1 MTRFPTFVFALL
13 LSLGLTGGALA
24 REEIRNYRADIDVRA
39 DASIEV
45 TETITVNAEGN
56 QIRRGIYRDI
66 PLRALDDWGLWS
78 SNGFDLIEVLHN
90 GQPSS
95 YHTEWQGRFFRIL
108 IGDAD
113 VYIPRGEHTYT
124 IRYVTTRQLRFFES
138 YDELYWNVTG
148 NFWSFPILA
157 AEANVRLPDG
167 ARAIRDQ
174 VAAYTGP
181 FGATGGNYTGSI
193 LGDGSEVRFA
203 LTRPLGPE
211 EGMTIAVGFTQGVVT
226 PDWGGGFAGLGDNA
240 GLFLMMLGWL
250 GVPAYFLFAWNK
262 VGRDPPSPPIIP
274 LFHPPEKLSPAALS
288 YAHFNGFKSGKKG
301 TDLPFIAALL
311 SLGVKRF
318 LRIDEDSHGTV
329 TLQRGVA
336 AGAAGSPAL
345 PGGENALFSTL
356 LSNREE
362 ILLDKHNGPTLQ
374 SALKKLRLAI
384 SSEYEGRYYNANIG
398 WFIPGAILAVA
409 TFIIG
414 LILQDPPEEGILYLI
429 PVVMTSLF
437 GGGMWIAG
445 RKLFTEGGTG
455 NKVMGGILFILGAA
469 IFLIGVLVVLF
480 SDDML
485 AYRLAGALLIIG
497 CVVMIPMTWLL
508 GAPTQIGAKV
518 LADIKGFKLY
528 LETAETNRLNLRD
541 APKMSEELFE
551 RFLPYA
557 AGLGV
562 EKPWSEAWAAHL
574 SRIDP
579 GRENDYQPQWYHG
592 NSWSPGNIG
601 AAAAASVAAVS
612 AAMASSMPQPKSSSG
627 SSGGGFSGGGG
638 GGGGGGG
645 W

>member
-66 PLRALDDWGLWS
+66 PLRVLDDWGLWS
-78 SNGFDLIEVLHN
+78 NNGFDLVEVLHN
-90 GQPSS
+90 GQPSP
-95 YHTEWQGRFFRIL
+95 YNTEWQGRFFRIL
-108 IGDAD
+108 IGEED
-113 VYIPRGEHTYT
+113 VFIARGEHTYT
-124 IRYVTTRQLRFFES
+124 IRYVTTRQLRFFDD

-148 NFWSFPILA
+148 SFWSFPIIA
-157 AEANVRLPDG
+157 AEAVVRLPEG
-167 ARAIRDQ
+167 ASAQ
-174 VAAYTGP
+174 QLSGYTGG
-181 FGATGGNYTGSI
+181 FGETGRNVTASGKGR
-193 LGDGSEVRFA
+193 SEVRFD
-203 LTRPLGPE
+203 LTKPLGPQ
-211 EGMTIAVGFTQGVVT
+211 EGMTVAVGFTKGVVKQ
-226 PDWGGGFAGLGDNA
+226 GGDSAMSVVGDNA

-329 TLQRGVA
+329 TLQRGAA

-429 PVVMTSLF
+429 PVVMSSLF

-445 RKLFTEGGTG
+445 RKLFTEGGAFRKIIG
-455 NKVMGGILFILGAA
+455 SILIILGAA
-469 IFLIGVLVVLF
+469 VFLIGVLVVLF

-579 GRENDYQPQWYHG
+579 GREKDYQPQWYHG

-601 AAAAASVAAVS
+601 AAAASSVAAVS